1 MQLKPQDFL
10 VALKL
15 VAWGEQ
21 RWTYA
26 RLAQELGLS
35 ASEAHGA
42 VKRGCR
48 LGCCCPTG
56 RRWRLPHRSPP
67 RRGSACKSPQAF
79 TGYAQ
84 KGAPRCTGADDG
96 DAAADNPVRPHP
108 HNLAEFALHGAKYA
122 FPVFKLPL
130 AVGVPTSHSA
140 PAFAGIFAPGS
151 TDFVWPHP
159 NGPVRGVGVE
169 PLHPSVPFAAMQD
182 AKLYELL
189 ALFDAL
195 RVGKARE
202 RGMALERLQA
212 LIDPDAPT
220 PLKEA
225 AAWLTPTGPVAG
237 HGAGHGAAV
246 RSGGVCGWLRHR
258 PAGGRRGLMDVRP
271 TEDVDAIVE
280 VASLGAYHRLAEQLM
295 QRGFKQT
302 MEDNTPPF
310 RWFWN
315 RMQLDLVPLDE
326 KVLGFAN
333 PWYRVGFEER
343 TFVGGAE

>member
-1 MQLKPQDFL
+1 MQLKPQDFV

-42 VKRGCR
+42 VKRGLQAGLLLQNR
-48 LGCCCPTG
+48 VVPAQPMEGALGAALSVQEPVGIYRVTRKRV
-56 RRWRLPHRSPP
+56 RRAAL
-67 RRGSACKSPQAF
+67 
-79 TGYAQ
+79 AQ
-84 KGAPRCTGADDG
+84 DDI
-96 DAAADNPVRPHP
+96 AAADNPVRPHA

-122 FPVFKLPL
+122 FPGVRLPL

-140 PAFAGIFAPGS
+140 PAFAGVFAPGS

-159 NGPVRGVGVE
+159 NGSVRGVGVE

-212 LIDPDAPT
+212 LIDPDAP
-220 PLKEA
+220 K
-225 AAWLTPTGPVAG
+225 PVKG
-237 HGAGHGAAV
+237 E
-246 RSGGVCGWLRHR
+246 LR
-258 PAGGRRGLMDVRP
+258 G
-271 TEDVDAIVE
+271 
-280 VASLGAYHRLAEQLM
+280 
-295 QRGFKQT
+295 
-302 MEDNTPPF
+302 
-310 RWFWN
+310 
-315 RMQLDLVPLDE
+315 
-326 KVLGFAN
+326 
-333 PWYRVGFEER
+333 
-343 TFVGGAE
+343 

>member
-15 VAWGEQ
+15 VAWGDQ

-42 VKRGCR
+42 VKRGLQAGLLLPNR
-48 LGCCCPTG
+48 AALPPSAQGPTEAG
-56 RRWRLPHRSPP
+56 LSVQEPAGIYRVTRKRVRR
-67 RRGSACKSPQAF
+67 AAQA
-79 TGYAQ
+79 Q
-84 KGAPRCTGADDG
+84 DDV

-122 FPVFKLPL
+122 YPGVRLPL

-202 RGMALERLQA
+202 RGMALDRLQA
-212 LIDPDAPT
+212 LIDPDAPKPAT
-220 PLKEA
+220 EA
-225 AAWLTPTGPVAG
+225 
-237 HGAGHGAAV
+237 
-246 RSGGVCGWLRHR
+246 LR
-258 PAGGRRGLMDVRP
+258 G
-271 TEDVDAIVE
+271 
-280 VASLGAYHRLAEQLM
+280 
-295 QRGFKQT
+295 
-302 MEDNTPPF
+302 
-310 RWFWN
+310 
-315 RMQLDLVPLDE
+315 
-326 KVLGFAN
+326 
-333 PWYRVGFEER
+333 
-343 TFVGGAE
+343 

>member
-42 VKRGCR
+42 VKRG
-48 LGCCCPTG
+48 LQAGLL
-56 RRWRLPHRSPP
+56 LPNRAALAPSAQGPAEAGLSVQEPAGIYRVTRKRVRS
-67 RRGSACKSPQAF
+67 AAQAQND
-79 TGYAQ
+79 A
-84 KGAPRCTGADDG
+84 

-122 FPVFKLPL
+122 FPGVRLPL

-202 RGMALERLQA
+202 RGMALDRLQA
-212 LIDPDAPT
+212 LIDPDAPKPAT
-220 PLKEA
+220 EA
-225 AAWLTPTGPVAG
+225 
-237 HGAGHGAAV
+237 
-246 RSGGVCGWLRHR
+246 LR
-258 PAGGRRGLMDVRP
+258 G
-271 TEDVDAIVE
+271 
-280 VASLGAYHRLAEQLM
+280 
-295 QRGFKQT
+295 
-302 MEDNTPPF
+302 
-310 RWFWN
+310 
-315 RMQLDLVPLDE
+315 
-326 KVLGFAN
+326 
-333 PWYRVGFEER
+333 
-343 TFVGGAE
+343 